1 MRTASSTFLM
11 IIASL
16 LLTSCSQ
23 PGPQVF
29 SDQFFTF
36 GTNISVS
43 IFTHDKEMALKGF
56 TAIRSK
62 FNELNRKLHP
72 WNPGELNSLN
82 RAIAESKSIEISP
95 LLTDLIQAGQRF
107 NTQSNG
113 LFDPAIGSLVK
124 LWKFDQSANIHT
136 SIPSD
141 SEITNIT
148 SQRPSI
154 VDVVIDPNGYAHC
167 KNDLVR
173 LDFGG
178 FAKGYAADKAIKI
191 LKDIGIDNAIVNAG
205 GDLKSIGN
213 KDGTPW
219 MVGIRN
225 PFSAGAVAS
234 VAISNELSVFTSGNY
249 ERFFDKDG
257 TKFHHIIDPET
268 GFPTT
273 LMASVTVIHD
283 SGILADAAATAL
295 FVAGPNRWQQV
306 AKSLGVNK
314 VMLIT
319 SEKEIILTPE
329 MDERITILDS
339 AFKKTVKEIN

>member
-1 MRTASSTFLM
+1 MHRASYIFLV
-11 IIASL
+11 IISFL
-16 LLTSCSQ
+16 LVASCSQ
-23 PGPQVF
+23 PKPQVF
-29 SDQFFTF
+29 SDHFFTF
-36 GTNISVS
+36 GTDISVS
-43 IFTHDKEMALKGF
+43 IFTHDKEMAIKGF
-56 TAIRSK
+56 SAIRSE
-62 FNELNRKLHP
+62 FNQLNRKLHP

-82 RAIAESKSIEISP
+82 RAIAESENIEISP
-95 LLTDLIQAGQRF
+95 LLIELIHAGQKF
-107 NTQSNG
+107 NTQSAG

-154 VDVVIDPNGYAHC
+154 ANVVIDPNGYAHC
-167 KNDLVR
+167 ENNLVR

-178 FAKGYAADKAIKI
+178 FAKGYATDKAIKI

-213 KDGTPW
+213 KNGAPW

-234 VAISNELSVFTSGNY
+234 VAINSELSVFTSGNY
-249 ERFFDKDG
+249 ERFFKKDG
-257 TKFHHIIDPET
+257 TTFHHIIDPET

-283 SGILADAAATAL
+283 SGILADAAATAI
-295 FVAGPNRWQQV
+295 FVAGPNRWQQI

-329 MDERITILDS
+329 MDKQITILDS
-339 AFKKTVKEIN
+339 TLKKTIKEIN